1 MSSNKTVIAVDGPSV
16 VVPGA
21 IEAARQT
28 GAKILLVGNEATLD
42 GELNRLSP
50 SGVDLEIVHAPEVA
64 GMDEKPSDIL
74 RRKKN
79 ASIQVACRLVRDGA
93 AQGVVSAGHSG
104 ASVACGMF
112 IMGRI
117 PGVERPALASLLPT
131 EKEPVVLLDVGATVD
146 CKPYNIF
153 QFGLMG
159 DAFARDILNKE
170 SPRVGLLS
178 IGEEEGKGN
187 SQVKEAYELFKMA
200 QNLNFSGNIEGRD
213 LFTGEMDVA
222 VCDGFVGNVALKL
235 SEGLGLS
242 LSRDIN
248 LDDLFKPCYGAVI
261 LELLDA
267 SAGEFL
273 GSTTVDYVINV
284 NGENIVLF
292 EDGYFV
298 DKAVKRYRVP
308 SIKNGMNIILAKVP
322 VGKRTSLEACFLTGD
337 FDVIYNG
344 CTSIL
349 AAPSSKIPFGD
360 ITRFGMPF
368 YGGNI
373 TYKTQLDIDAECDI
387 RINAA
392 LYRGALIKV
401 LVDGSEAGKIAFA
414 PYELTVEKLKPGK
427 HTVEYILY
435 GNRVNTFGS
444 LHNCG
449 KNSWVGPDHWYSK
462 GDEWSYEYNL
472 KPVGILKSPV
482 IKVIKR

>member
-1 MSSNKTVIAVDGPSV
+1 MSSNKTVIAVDAMGGDLGPSV

-242 LSRDIN
+242 LSRV
-248 LDDLFKPCYGAVI
+248 LKR
-261 LELLDA
+261 ELLN
-267 SAGEFL
+267 SGFLPKL
-273 GSTTVDYVINV
+273 GSLLAKSAFRRFAKVVDYAEY
-284 NGENIVLF
+284 GGAPLLGLQNISIVCHGRSNAKAICNATRMATLF
-292 EDGYFV
+292 IE
-298 DKAVKRYRVP
+298 KETNKRLMET
-308 SIKNGMNIILAKVP
+308 ICANEEL
-322 VGKRTSLEACFLTGD
+322 
-337 FDVIYNG
+337 
-344 CTSIL
+344 
-349 AAPSSKIPFGD
+349 
-360 ITRFGMPF
+360 TRFGRS
-368 YGGNI
+368 
-373 TYKTQLDIDAECDI
+373 C
-387 RINAA
+387 
-392 LYRGALIKV
+392 
-401 LVDGSEAGKIAFA
+401 
-414 PYELTVEKLKPGK
+414 
-427 HTVEYILY
+427 
-435 GNRVNTFGS
+435 
-444 LHNCG
+444 
-449 KNSWVGPDHWYSK
+449 
-462 GDEWSYEYNL
+462 
-472 KPVGILKSPV
+472 
-482 IKVIKR
+482 

>member
-1 MSSNKTVIAVDGPSV
+1 MSSNKTVIAVDAMGGDLGPSV

-64 GMDEKPSDIL
+64 GLDEKPSDIL

-79 ASIQVACRLVRDGA
+79 ASIPVAWRLLRDGA
-93 AQGVVSAGHSG
+93 AQCVVSAGHSG

-242 LSRDIN
+242 LSRV
-248 LDDLFKPCYGAVI
+248 LKR
-261 LELLDA
+261 ELLN
-267 SAGEFL
+267 SGFLPKL
-273 GSTTVDYVINV
+273 GSLLAKSAFRRFAKVVDYAEY
-284 NGENIVLF
+284 GGAPLLGLQNISIVCHGRSNAKAICNATRMATLF
-292 EDGYFV
+292 VE
-298 DKAVKRYRVP
+298 KETNKRLMET
-308 SIKNGMNIILAKVP
+308 ICANEEL
-322 VGKRTSLEACFLTGD
+322 
-337 FDVIYNG
+337 
-344 CTSIL
+344 
-349 AAPSSKIPFGD
+349 
-360 ITRFGMPF
+360 TRFGRS
-368 YGGNI
+368 
-373 TYKTQLDIDAECDI
+373 C
-387 RINAA
+387 
-392 LYRGALIKV
+392 
-401 LVDGSEAGKIAFA
+401 
-414 PYELTVEKLKPGK
+414 
-427 HTVEYILY
+427 
-435 GNRVNTFGS
+435 
-444 LHNCG
+444 
-449 KNSWVGPDHWYSK
+449 
-462 GDEWSYEYNL
+462 
-472 KPVGILKSPV
+472 
-482 IKVIKR
+482 

>member
-1 MSSNKTVIAVDGPSV
+1 MSSNKTVIAVDAMGGDLGPSV

-64 GMDEKPSDIL
+64 GLDEKPSDIL
-74 RRKKN
+74 RRKKH

-170 SPRVGLLS
+170 APRVGLLS

-213 LFTGEMDVA
+213 LFTGDVDVA

-242 LSRDIN
+242 LSRV
-248 LDDLFKPCYGAVI
+248 LKR
-261 LELLDA
+261 ELL
-267 SAGEFL
+267 SSGFLPKL
-273 GSTTVDYVINV
+273 GSLLAKSAFRRFAKVVDYAEY
-284 NGENIVLF
+284 GGAPLLGLQNISIVCHGRSNAKAICNATRMATLF
-292 EDGYFV
+292 VE
-298 DKAVKRYRVP
+298 KETNKRLMET
-308 SIKNGMNIILAKVP
+308 ICANEEL
-322 VGKRTSLEACFLTGD
+322 
-337 FDVIYNG
+337 
-344 CTSIL
+344 
-349 AAPSSKIPFGD
+349 
-360 ITRFGMPF
+360 TRFGRS
-368 YGGNI
+368 
-373 TYKTQLDIDAECDI
+373 C
-387 RINAA
+387 
-392 LYRGALIKV
+392 
-401 LVDGSEAGKIAFA
+401 
-414 PYELTVEKLKPGK
+414 
-427 HTVEYILY
+427 
-435 GNRVNTFGS
+435 
-444 LHNCG
+444 
-449 KNSWVGPDHWYSK
+449 
-462 GDEWSYEYNL
+462 
-472 KPVGILKSPV
+472 
-482 IKVIKR
+482 

>member
-1 MSSNKTVIAVDGPSV
+1 MP
-16 VVPGA
+16 
-21 IEAARQT
+21 
-28 GAKILLVGNEATLD
+28 
-42 GELNRLSP
+42 
-50 SGVDLEIVHAPEVA
+50 PEVA

-242 LSRDIN
+242 LSRV
-248 LDDLFKPCYGAVI
+248 LKR
-261 LELLDA
+261 ELLN
-267 SAGEFL
+267 SGFLPKL
-273 GSTTVDYVINV
+273 GSLLAKSAFRRFAKVVDYAEY
-284 NGENIVLF
+284 GGAPLLGLQNISIVCHGRSNAKAICNATRMATLF
-292 EDGYFV
+292 VE
-298 DKAVKRYRVP
+298 KETNKRLMET
-308 SIKNGMNIILAKVP
+308 ICANEEL
-322 VGKRTSLEACFLTGD
+322 
-337 FDVIYNG
+337 
-344 CTSIL
+344 
-349 AAPSSKIPFGD
+349 
-360 ITRFGMPF
+360 TRFGRS
-368 YGGNI
+368 
-373 TYKTQLDIDAECDI
+373 C
-387 RINAA
+387 
-392 LYRGALIKV
+392 
-401 LVDGSEAGKIAFA
+401 
-414 PYELTVEKLKPGK
+414 
-427 HTVEYILY
+427 
-435 GNRVNTFGS
+435 
-444 LHNCG
+444 
-449 KNSWVGPDHWYSK
+449 
-462 GDEWSYEYNL
+462 
-472 KPVGILKSPV
+472 
-482 IKVIKR
+482 

>member
-1 MSSNKTVIAVDGPSV
+1 MGGDLGPSV

-170 SPRVGLLS
+170 APRVGLLS

-213 LFTGEMDVA
+213 LFTGDVDVA

-242 LSRDIN
+242 LSRV
-248 LDDLFKPCYGAVI
+248 LKR
-261 LELLDA
+261 ELL
-267 SAGEFL
+267 SSGFLPKL
-273 GSTTVDYVINV
+273 GSLLAKSAFRRFAKVVDYAEY
-284 NGENIVLF
+284 GGAPLLGLQNISIVCHGRSNAKAICNATRMATLF
-292 EDGYFV
+292 VE
-298 DKAVKRYRVP
+298 KETNKRLMET
-308 SIKNGMNIILAKVP
+308 ICANEEL
-322 VGKRTSLEACFLTGD
+322 
-337 FDVIYNG
+337 
-344 CTSIL
+344 
-349 AAPSSKIPFGD
+349 
-360 ITRFGMPF
+360 TRFGRS
-368 YGGNI
+368 
-373 TYKTQLDIDAECDI
+373 C
-387 RINAA
+387 
-392 LYRGALIKV
+392 
-401 LVDGSEAGKIAFA
+401 
-414 PYELTVEKLKPGK
+414 
-427 HTVEYILY
+427 
-435 GNRVNTFGS
+435 
-444 LHNCG
+444 
-449 KNSWVGPDHWYSK
+449 
-462 GDEWSYEYNL
+462 
-472 KPVGILKSPV
+472 
-482 IKVIKR
+482 

>member
-1 MSSNKTVIAVDGPSV
+1 MSSNKTVIAVDAMGGDLGPSV

-170 SPRVGLLS
+170 SPRMGLLS

-200 QNLNFSGNIEGRD
+200 QNLTFSGNIEGRD

-242 LSRDIN
+242 LSRV
-248 LDDLFKPCYGAVI
+248 LKR
-261 LELLDA
+261 ELLN
-267 SAGEFL
+267 SGFLPKL
-273 GSTTVDYVINV
+273 GSLLAKSAFRRFAKVVDYAEY
-284 NGENIVLF
+284 GGAPLLGLQNISIVCHGRSNAKAICNATRMATLF
-292 EDGYFV
+292 VE
-298 DKAVKRYRVP
+298 KETNKRLMET
-308 SIKNGMNIILAKVP
+308 ICANEEL
-322 VGKRTSLEACFLTGD
+322 
-337 FDVIYNG
+337 
-344 CTSIL
+344 
-349 AAPSSKIPFGD
+349 
-360 ITRFGMPF
+360 TRFGRS
-368 YGGNI
+368 
-373 TYKTQLDIDAECDI
+373 C
-387 RINAA
+387 
-392 LYRGALIKV
+392 
-401 LVDGSEAGKIAFA
+401 
-414 PYELTVEKLKPGK
+414 
-427 HTVEYILY
+427 
-435 GNRVNTFGS
+435 
-444 LHNCG
+444 
-449 KNSWVGPDHWYSK
+449 
-462 GDEWSYEYNL
+462 
-472 KPVGILKSPV
+472 
-482 IKVIKR
+482 

>member
-1 MSSNKTVIAVDGPSV
+1 MSSNKTVIAVDAMGGDLGPSV

-28 GAKILLVGNEATLD
+28 GAKILLVGNGATLD

-242 LSRDIN
+242 LSRV
-248 LDDLFKPCYGAVI
+248 LKR
-261 LELLDA
+261 ELLN
-267 SAGEFL
+267 SGFLPKL
-273 GSTTVDYVINV
+273 GSLLAKSAFRRFAKVVDYAEY
-284 NGENIVLF
+284 GGAPLLGLQNISIVCHGRSNAKAICNATRMATLF
-292 EDGYFV
+292 VE
-298 DKAVKRYRVP
+298 KETNKRLMET
-308 SIKNGMNIILAKVP
+308 ICANEEL
-322 VGKRTSLEACFLTGD
+322 
-337 FDVIYNG
+337 
-344 CTSIL
+344 
-349 AAPSSKIPFGD
+349 
-360 ITRFGMPF
+360 TRFGRS
-368 YGGNI
+368 
-373 TYKTQLDIDAECDI
+373 C
-387 RINAA
+387 
-392 LYRGALIKV
+392 
-401 LVDGSEAGKIAFA
+401 
-414 PYELTVEKLKPGK
+414 
-427 HTVEYILY
+427 
-435 GNRVNTFGS
+435 
-444 LHNCG
+444 
-449 KNSWVGPDHWYSK
+449 
-462 GDEWSYEYNL
+462 
-472 KPVGILKSPV
+472 
-482 IKVIKR
+482 

>member
-1 MSSNKTVIAVDGPSV
+1 MSSNKTVIAVDAMGGDLGPSV

-242 LSRDIN
+242 LSRV
-248 LDDLFKPCYGAVI
+248 LKR
-261 LELLDA
+261 ELLN
-267 SAGEFL
+267 SGFLPKL
-273 GSTTVDYVINV
+273 GSLLAKSAFRRFAKVVDYAEY
-284 NGENIVLF
+284 GGAPLLGLQNISIVCHGRSNAKAICNATRMATLF
-292 EDGYFV
+292 VE
-298 DKAVKRYRVP
+298 KETNKRLMET
-308 SIKNGMNIILAKVP
+308 ICANEEL
-322 VGKRTSLEACFLTGD
+322 
-337 FDVIYNG
+337 
-344 CTSIL
+344 
-349 AAPSSKIPFGD
+349 
-360 ITRFGMPF
+360 TRFSRS
-368 YGGNI
+368 
-373 TYKTQLDIDAECDI
+373 C
-387 RINAA
+387 
-392 LYRGALIKV
+392 
-401 LVDGSEAGKIAFA
+401 
-414 PYELTVEKLKPGK
+414 
-427 HTVEYILY
+427 
-435 GNRVNTFGS
+435 
-444 LHNCG
+444 
-449 KNSWVGPDHWYSK
+449 
-462 GDEWSYEYNL
+462 
-472 KPVGILKSPV
+472 
-482 IKVIKR
+482 

>member
-1 MSSNKTVIAVDGPSV
+1 MSSNKTVIAVDAMGGDLGPSV

-187 SQVKEAYELFKMA
+187 SQVKEAYELFKRA

-242 LSRDIN
+242 LSRV
-248 LDDLFKPCYGAVI
+248 LKR
-261 LELLDA
+261 ELLN
-267 SAGEFL
+267 SGFLPKL
-273 GSTTVDYVINV
+273 GSLLAKSAFRRFAKVVDYAEY
-284 NGENIVLF
+284 GGAPLLGLQNISIVCHGRSNAKAICNTTRMATLF
-292 EDGYFV
+292 VE
-298 DKAVKRYRVP
+298 KETNKRLMET
-308 SIKNGMNIILAKVP
+308 ICANEEL
-322 VGKRTSLEACFLTGD
+322 
-337 FDVIYNG
+337 
-344 CTSIL
+344 
-349 AAPSSKIPFGD
+349 
-360 ITRFGMPF
+360 TRFGRS
-368 YGGNI
+368 
-373 TYKTQLDIDAECDI
+373 C
-387 RINAA
+387 
-392 LYRGALIKV
+392 
-401 LVDGSEAGKIAFA
+401 
-414 PYELTVEKLKPGK
+414 
-427 HTVEYILY
+427 
-435 GNRVNTFGS
+435 
-444 LHNCG
+444 
-449 KNSWVGPDHWYSK
+449 
-462 GDEWSYEYNL
+462 
-472 KPVGILKSPV
+472 
-482 IKVIKR
+482 

>member
-1 MSSNKTVIAVDGPSV
+1 
-16 VVPGA
+16 
-21 IEAARQT
+21 
-28 GAKILLVGNEATLD
+28 
-42 GELNRLSP
+42 
-50 SGVDLEIVHAPEVA
+50 
-64 GMDEKPSDIL
+64 MDEKPSDIL

-159 DAFARDILNKE
+159 DAFARDILDKE

-242 LSRDIN
+242 LSRV
-248 LDDLFKPCYGAVI
+248 LKR
-261 LELLDA
+261 ELLN
-267 SAGEFL
+267 SGFLPKL
-273 GSTTVDYVINV
+273 GSLLAKSAFRRFAKVVDYAEY
-284 NGENIVLF
+284 GGAPLLGLQNISIVCHGRSNAKAICNATRMATLF
-292 EDGYFV
+292 VE
-298 DKAVKRYRVP
+298 KETNKRLMET
-308 SIKNGMNIILAKVP
+308 ICANEEL
-322 VGKRTSLEACFLTGD
+322 
-337 FDVIYNG
+337 
-344 CTSIL
+344 
-349 AAPSSKIPFGD
+349 
-360 ITRFGMPF
+360 TRFGRS
-368 YGGNI
+368 
-373 TYKTQLDIDAECDI
+373 C
-387 RINAA
+387 
-392 LYRGALIKV
+392 
-401 LVDGSEAGKIAFA
+401 
-414 PYELTVEKLKPGK
+414 
-427 HTVEYILY
+427 
-435 GNRVNTFGS
+435 
-444 LHNCG
+444 
-449 KNSWVGPDHWYSK
+449 
-462 GDEWSYEYNL
+462 
-472 KPVGILKSPV
+472 
-482 IKVIKR
+482 

>member
-1 MSSNKTVIAVDGPSV
+1 MSSNKTVIAVDAMGGDLGPSV

-178 IGEEEGKGN
+178 IGEAEGKGN

-242 LSRDIN
+242 LSRV
-248 LDDLFKPCYGAVI
+248 LKR
-261 LELLDA
+261 ELLN
-267 SAGEFL
+267 SGFLPKL
-273 GSTTVDYVINV
+273 GSLLAKSAFRRFAKVVDYAEY
-284 NGENIVLF
+284 GGAPLLGLQNISIVCHGRSNAKAICNATRMATLF
-292 EDGYFV
+292 VE
-298 DKAVKRYRVP
+298 KETNKRLMET
-308 SIKNGMNIILAKVP
+308 ICANEEL
-322 VGKRTSLEACFLTGD
+322 
-337 FDVIYNG
+337 
-344 CTSIL
+344 
-349 AAPSSKIPFGD
+349 
-360 ITRFGMPF
+360 TRFGRS
-368 YGGNI
+368 
-373 TYKTQLDIDAECDI
+373 C
-387 RINAA
+387 
-392 LYRGALIKV
+392 
-401 LVDGSEAGKIAFA
+401 
-414 PYELTVEKLKPGK
+414 
-427 HTVEYILY
+427 
-435 GNRVNTFGS
+435 
-444 LHNCG
+444 
-449 KNSWVGPDHWYSK
+449 
-462 GDEWSYEYNL
+462 
-472 KPVGILKSPV
+472 
-482 IKVIKR
+482 

>member
-1 MSSNKTVIAVDGPSV
+1 MSSNKTVIAVDAMGGDLGPSV

-242 LSRDIN
+242 LSRV
-248 LDDLFKPCYGAVI
+248 LKR
-261 LELLDA
+261 ELLN
-267 SAGEFL
+267 SGFLPKL
-273 GSTTVDYVINV
+273 GSLLAKSAFRRFAKVVDYAEY
-284 NGENIVLF
+284 GGAPLLGLQNISIVCHGRSNAKGICNATRMATLF
-292 EDGYFV
+292 VE
-298 DKAVKRYRVP
+298 KETNKRLMET
-308 SIKNGMNIILAKVP
+308 ICANEEL
-322 VGKRTSLEACFLTGD
+322 
-337 FDVIYNG
+337 
-344 CTSIL
+344 
-349 AAPSSKIPFGD
+349 
-360 ITRFGMPF
+360 TRFGRS
-368 YGGNI
+368 
-373 TYKTQLDIDAECDI
+373 C
-387 RINAA
+387 
-392 LYRGALIKV
+392 
-401 LVDGSEAGKIAFA
+401 
-414 PYELTVEKLKPGK
+414 
-427 HTVEYILY
+427 
-435 GNRVNTFGS
+435 
-444 LHNCG
+444 
-449 KNSWVGPDHWYSK
+449 
-462 GDEWSYEYNL
+462 
-472 KPVGILKSPV
+472 
-482 IKVIKR
+482 

>member
-1 MSSNKTVIAVDGPSV
+1 MSSNKTVIAVDPMGGDLGPSV

-242 LSRDIN
+242 LSRV
-248 LDDLFKPCYGAVI
+248 LKR
-261 LELLDA
+261 ELLN
-267 SAGEFL
+267 SGFLPKL
-273 GSTTVDYVINV
+273 GSLLAKSAFRRFAKVVDYAEY
-284 NGENIVLF
+284 GGAPLLGLQNISIVCHGRSNAKAICNATRMATLF
-292 EDGYFV
+292 VE
-298 DKAVKRYRVP
+298 KETNKRLMET
-308 SIKNGMNIILAKVP
+308 ICANEEL
-322 VGKRTSLEACFLTGD
+322 
-337 FDVIYNG
+337 
-344 CTSIL
+344 
-349 AAPSSKIPFGD
+349 
-360 ITRFGMPF
+360 TRFGRS
-368 YGGNI
+368 
-373 TYKTQLDIDAECDI
+373 C
-387 RINAA
+387 
-392 LYRGALIKV
+392 
-401 LVDGSEAGKIAFA
+401 
-414 PYELTVEKLKPGK
+414 
-427 HTVEYILY
+427 
-435 GNRVNTFGS
+435 
-444 LHNCG
+444 
-449 KNSWVGPDHWYSK
+449 
-462 GDEWSYEYNL
+462 
-472 KPVGILKSPV
+472 
-482 IKVIKR
+482 

>member
-1 MSSNKTVIAVDGPSV
+1 MSSNKTVIVVDAMGGDLGPSV

-242 LSRDIN
+242 LSRV
-248 LDDLFKPCYGAVI
+248 LKR
-261 LELLDA
+261 ELLN
-267 SAGEFL
+267 SGFLPKL
-273 GSTTVDYVINV
+273 GSLLAKSAFRRFAKVVDYAEY
-284 NGENIVLF
+284 GGAPLLGLQNIFIVCHGRSNAKAICNATRMATLF
-292 EDGYFV
+292 VE
-298 DKAVKRYRVP
+298 KETNKRLMET
-308 SIKNGMNIILAKVP
+308 ICANEEL
-322 VGKRTSLEACFLTGD
+322 
-337 FDVIYNG
+337 
-344 CTSIL
+344 
-349 AAPSSKIPFGD
+349 
-360 ITRFGMPF
+360 TRFGRS
-368 YGGNI
+368 
-373 TYKTQLDIDAECDI
+373 C
-387 RINAA
+387 
-392 LYRGALIKV
+392 
-401 LVDGSEAGKIAFA
+401 
-414 PYELTVEKLKPGK
+414 
-427 HTVEYILY
+427 
-435 GNRVNTFGS
+435 
-444 LHNCG
+444 
-449 KNSWVGPDHWYSK
+449 
-462 GDEWSYEYNL
+462 
-472 KPVGILKSPV
+472 
-482 IKVIKR
+482 

>member
-1 MSSNKTVIAVDGPSV
+1 MSSNKTVIAVEAMGGDLGPSV

-242 LSRDIN
+242 LSRV
-248 LDDLFKPCYGAVI
+248 LKR
-261 LELLDA
+261 ELLN
-267 SAGEFL
+267 SGFLPKL
-273 GSTTVDYVINV
+273 GSLLAKSAFRRFAKVVDYAEY
-284 NGENIVLF
+284 GGAPLLGLQNISIVCHGRSNAKAICNATRMATLF
-292 EDGYFV
+292 VE
-298 DKAVKRYRVP
+298 KETNKRLMET
-308 SIKNGMNIILAKVP
+308 ICANEEL
-322 VGKRTSLEACFLTGD
+322 
-337 FDVIYNG
+337 
-344 CTSIL
+344 
-349 AAPSSKIPFGD
+349 
-360 ITRFGMPF
+360 TRFGRS
-368 YGGNI
+368 
-373 TYKTQLDIDAECDI
+373 C
-387 RINAA
+387 
-392 LYRGALIKV
+392 
-401 LVDGSEAGKIAFA
+401 
-414 PYELTVEKLKPGK
+414 
-427 HTVEYILY
+427 
-435 GNRVNTFGS
+435 
-444 LHNCG
+444 
-449 KNSWVGPDHWYSK
+449 
-462 GDEWSYEYNL
+462 
-472 KPVGILKSPV
+472 
-482 IKVIKR
+482 

>member
-1 MSSNKTVIAVDGPSV
+1 MSSNKTVIAVDAMGGDLGPSV

-235 SEGLGLS
+235 SEGLGPVPEPRAQARTAQFRLPAQARQPAGQVRVQTLRQS
-242 LSRDIN
+242 GGLRRIRRSPPARPSEHLHRLPRPFQCQGHLQRYPHGDPVRREKTNKRLMETICAN
-248 LDDLFKPCYGAVI
+248 E
-261 LELLDA
+261 EL
-267 SAGEFL
+267 
-273 GSTTVDYVINV
+273 
-284 NGENIVLF
+284 
-292 EDGYFV
+292 
-298 DKAVKRYRVP
+298 
-308 SIKNGMNIILAKVP
+308 
-322 VGKRTSLEACFLTGD
+322 
-337 FDVIYNG
+337 
-344 CTSIL
+344 
-349 AAPSSKIPFGD
+349 
-360 ITRFGMPF
+360 TRFGRS
-368 YGGNI
+368 
-373 TYKTQLDIDAECDI
+373 C
-387 RINAA
+387 
-392 LYRGALIKV
+392 
-401 LVDGSEAGKIAFA
+401 
-414 PYELTVEKLKPGK
+414 
-427 HTVEYILY
+427 
-435 GNRVNTFGS
+435 
-444 LHNCG
+444 
-449 KNSWVGPDHWYSK
+449 
-462 GDEWSYEYNL
+462 
-472 KPVGILKSPV
+472 
-482 IKVIKR
+482 

>member
-1 MSSNKTVIAVDGPSV
+1 MSSNKTVIAVDAMGGDLGPSV

-28 GAKILLVGNEATLD
+28 GAKILLVGNEAILD

-187 SQVKEAYELFKMA
+187 SKVKEAYELFKMA

-242 LSRDIN
+242 LSRV
-248 LDDLFKPCYGAVI
+248 LKR
-261 LELLDA
+261 ELLN
-267 SAGEFL
+267 SGFLPKL
-273 GSTTVDYVINV
+273 GSLLAKSAFRRFAKVVDYAEY
-284 NGENIVLF
+284 GGAPLLGLQNISIVCHGRSNAKAICNATRMATLF
-292 EDGYFV
+292 VE
-298 DKAVKRYRVP
+298 KETNKRLMET
-308 SIKNGMNIILAKVP
+308 ICANEEL
-322 VGKRTSLEACFLTGD
+322 
-337 FDVIYNG
+337 
-344 CTSIL
+344 
-349 AAPSSKIPFGD
+349 
-360 ITRFGMPF
+360 TRFGRS
-368 YGGNI
+368 
-373 TYKTQLDIDAECDI
+373 C
-387 RINAA
+387 
-392 LYRGALIKV
+392 
-401 LVDGSEAGKIAFA
+401 
-414 PYELTVEKLKPGK
+414 
-427 HTVEYILY
+427 
-435 GNRVNTFGS
+435 
-444 LHNCG
+444 
-449 KNSWVGPDHWYSK
+449 
-462 GDEWSYEYNL
+462 
-472 KPVGILKSPV
+472 
-482 IKVIKR
+482 